1 MKPEDKDT
9 TKGTSFW
16 GIVFSAALHA
26 AVLILVLFWGFSGTS
41 NNNGSSGPIQVSL
54 SDLGPGGGGQGSN
67 PANQPKAPLR
77 EPEKPK
83 PAQQEPPPVEKKEEV
98 KETPPEPEEKP
109 KEPEK
114 EEVKKVE
121 VKKEE
126 PKEEPKKEEKPKEVV
141 KEEPEKKEVI
151 PLETEKKEEVKKE
164 VKKEEPKKTEPP
176 KETKKEVAEKPKP
189 TEKPKTEAKKTTAS
203 KKKDLESEKNKVLQD
218 IKRQRVLDE
227 LKSGPGESTQP
238 EEEMGEEQRLAMA
251 DSGEE
256 TGESESGP
264 GNSTEGSR
272 SNEGGG
278 GSSLNPVLLDLYKD
292 KVHRKISRNW
302 RIPPGVPTDGS
313 LVAGVFFRVDQSG
326 RVFDVRINSSSGNTA
341 FDEYCVSAIRKS
353 APLPAPPSEFAKQA
367 ETEGLEVSFRN
378 APY

>member
-1 MKPEDKDT
+1 MKQSDKDT

-26 AVLILVLFWGFSGTS
+26 LVLILVLFWGFSGTS
-41 NNNGSSGPIQVSL
+41 DNNGPSGPIEVSL

-67 PANQPKAPLR
+67 PANRPKAP
-77 EPEKPK
+77 EPVKPK
-83 PAQQEPPPVEKKEEV
+83 PVVKEPPVEKKEEAREV
-98 KETPPEPEEKP
+98 PPEPVEKEEP

-114 EEVKKVE
+114 KEEKKVE

-141 KEEPEKKEVI
+141 KKEPEKKEVI
-151 PLETEKKEEVKKE
+151 PLETEKKEEAKKE

-227 LKSGPGESTQP
+227 LKGGSAESTQP

-251 DSGEE
+251 DSGDEP
-256 TGESESGP
+256 GESEPGP
-264 GNSTEGSR
+264 GNSSEGSR

-278 GSSLNPVLLDLYKD
+278 GGSSINPVLLNIYKD
-292 KVHRKISRNW
+292 KVHQRISRNW

-313 LVAGVFFRVDQSG
+313 LTTMILFKVDQNG
-326 RVFDVRINSSSGNTA
+326 RVFDARVYQSSGNPA
-341 FDEYCVSAIRKS
+341 FDEYSVSAIYKS
-353 APLPAPPSEFAKQA
+353 APLPPPPSEFAEEAK
-367 ETEGLEVSFRN
+367 TSGVLVPITNRL
-378 APY
+378 Y

>member
-9 TKGTSFW
+9 TKSTSFW

-41 NNNGSSGPIQVSL
+41 NNNGSSGPIEVSL

-67 PANQPKAPLR
+67 PANQPKAPPQ

-109 KEPEK
+109 KEPE
-114 EEVKKVE
+114 KVE

-164 VKKEEPKKTEPP
+164 VKKEEPKKTEQP

-227 LKSGPGESTQP
+227 LKSGPGESAQP

-264 GNSTEGSR
+264 GDSTEGSR

-278 GSSLNPVLLDLYKD
+278 GSSINPVLLDIYTK
-292 KVHRKISRNW
+292 KVHQRISRSW

-313 LVAGVFFRVDQSG
+313 LTTMILFKVDQSG
-326 RVFDVRINSSSGNTA
+326 RVFDVRVNQSSGNPA
-341 FDEYCVSAIRKS
+341 FDEYSVSAIYKS
-353 APLPAPPSEFAKQA
+353 APLPPPPSEFAEEAK
-367 ETEGLEVSFRN
+367 TRGVLVPITNRL
-378 APY
+378 Y

>member
-1 MKPEDKDT
+1 MKQSDKDT

-26 AVLILVLFWGFSGTS
+26 VVLILVLFWGFSGTS
-41 NNNGSSGPIQVSL
+41 NNNGPSGPIEVSL

-67 PANQPKAPLR
+67 SANRPKAP
-77 EPEKPK
+77 EPVKPK
-83 PAQQEPPPVEKKEEV
+83 PAVKEPPPVVKKEEV
-98 KETPPEPEEKP
+98 REAPPEPVEKEEP

-114 EEVKKVE
+114 KEVKKVE

-126 PKEEPKKEEKPKEVV
+126 PKEKPKEVV
-141 KEEPEKKEVI
+141 KKEPEKKEVI
-151 PLETEKKEEVKKE
+151 PLETEKKEE

-227 LKSGPGESTQP
+227 LKGGSGESTQP
-238 EEEMGEEQRLAMA
+238 EEEIGEEQRLAMA
-251 DSGEE
+251 DSGDDP
-256 TGESESGP
+256 GESEPGP
-264 GNSTEGSR
+264 GGPSEGPR
-272 SNEGGG
+272 SIKGGGGG
-278 GSSLNPVLLDLYKD
+278 GSSINPVLLNLYKD

-302 RIPPGVPTDGS
+302 SMPPGVPTDGS

-326 RVFDVRINSSSGNTA
+326 RVFDVRINSSSGNMA
-341 FDEYCVSAIRKS
+341 FDEYCVNAIRRS
-353 APLPAPPSEFAKQA
+353 APLPPPPSEFAKQA
-367 ETEGLEVSFRN
+367 ENDGIEVSFRN
-378 APY
+378 ASY

>member
-1 MKPEDKDT
+1 MKQSDKDT

-16 GIVFSAALHA
+16 GIVFSAGLHA
-26 AVLILVLFWGFSGTS
+26 LVLILVLFWGFSGTS
-41 NNNGSSGPIQVSL
+41 DNNGPSGPIEVSL

-67 PANQPKAPLR
+67 PANRPKAP
-77 EPEKPK
+77 EPVKPK
-83 PAQQEPPPVEKKEEV
+83 PAVEEPPVEKKEEAREV
-98 KETPPEPEEKP
+98 PPEPVEKEEP

-114 EEVKKVE
+114 KEEKKVE
-121 VKKEE
+121 VK
-126 PKEEPKKEEKPKEVV
+126 KEEPKKEEKPKEVV
-141 KEEPEKKEVI
+141 KKEPEKKEVI
-151 PLETEKKEEVKKE
+151 PLETEKKEEAKKE

-227 LKSGPGESTQP
+227 LKGGSAESAQP

-251 DSGEE
+251 DSGDEP
-256 TGESESGP
+256 GESEPGP
-264 GNSTEGSR
+264 GNSSEGSR
-272 SNEGGG
+272 SNEGGGG
-278 GSSLNPVLLDLYKD
+278 GSSLNPVLLNLYKD

-302 RIPPGVPTDGS
+302 SMPPGVPTDGS

-326 RVFDVRINSSSGNTA
+326 KVFDVRINSSSGNSA
-341 FDEYCVSAIRKS
+341 FDEYCVSAIRRS
-353 APLPAPPSEFAKQA
+353 APLPPPPSEFAKQA
-367 ETEGLEVSFRN
+367 ETEGIEVSFRN
-378 APY
+378 ASY